1 MNSATLGHFAAIEMS
16 GALDAR
22 EVPAMD
28 LAISAIARSEPN
40 RWSEQCLS
48 VHGDGLARRAREGR
62 YSHPRSGEPHS
73 LREPHAIRLV
83 EPLRPE
89 IGGFEVQRL
98 KGSNQMKR
106 RALLK
111 LAVSAAA
118 LVLVGHRPAFADLEP
133 DRMWSTYRRYHLM
146 IVSQRDDEKAIALA
160 RAVVAVLAGFL
171 PTSRALLARAA
182 DTRRVGVLIAT
193 NQQDV
198 AILSVDSAESLVLGK
213 FPFDDVRNASLSVI
227 ASFGSHVLVCRP
239 DFMARNA
246 YLLARTLV
254 EHKDALPTPVSAPGG
269 IVPAHRGSRAFFA
282 GDRPPN
288 D

>member
-1 MNSATLGHFAAIEMS
+1 MPPRTW
-16 GALDAR
+16 R
-22 EVPAMD
+22 
-28 LAISAIARSEPN
+28 RSRP
-40 RWSEQCLS
+40 L
-48 VHGDGLARRAREGR
+48 REGR
-62 YSHPRSGEPHS
+62 TDCPCAFRDPHS

-83 EPLRPE
+83 ELLRPE

-98 KGSNQMKR
+98 KGANQMKR

-111 LAVSAAA
+111 LGVSAAA
-118 LVLVGHRPAFADLEP
+118 LVLVGHRPVFADLEP

-146 IVSQRDDEKAIALA
+146 IVGQRDDEKAIALA

-198 AILSVDSAESLVLGK
+198 AILAVDSAESLVHGT

-239 DFMARNA
+239 DFTARNA

-269 IVPAHRGSRAFFA
+269 IVPAHRGSHAFFA
-282 GDRPPN
+282 GDQPPN